1 MPVNEFIGP
10 EVEWFALAPLLVLVL
25 GALGLLLIG
34 ALTPRWPR
42 GLSAFVASSVA
53 GAAGV
58 LAIINWVSIAD
69 DGPRTLMAG
78 AMAFDAL
85 AQFITV
91 VIIASLILVILV
103 SDDEVRASGVDEPE
117 VYALYLLAAAGGVVM
132 GAANDL
138 IVLFI
143 GLESLSLALYV
154 LAASARRRR
163 GSQESGL
170 KYFILGGFA
179 SAVFLYGIALIYG
192 GTGSTNFGQIIGR
205 LQGSVTTGSSD
216 ALALA
221 GIALLL
227 VGLGFKIGSVPFH
240 QWVPDV
246 YQGAPS
252 PVTALMGSVGKAAA
266 FGALLRVLVIGLP
279 LFRDDWRP
287 VIWVLALLSLLVGP
301 LLAAVQSDV
310 KRMIAYSSVAH
321 VGFMLIGVEAAGHRA
336 GEADLG
342 SGMPSVVLYLLF
354 YGIITVGTLG
364 VVTVVARGA
373 AGDTSLRGLVG
384 LSARR
389 PALALGLTVL
399 LLAQAGVPFTTGFV
413 AKFGVIRAA
422 VEAQSYLL
430 AVLAMVAAIV
440 AAFVYLRIM
449 ITVWARSDAEVLAV
463 IGAGVESGGDE
474 SAPPAAVPS
483 VEAVAE
489 SGGRLA
495 VPTAA
500 AVAIGAAALFTVVFG
515 IEPVW
520 FIDLAQ
526 NVNDYAR

>member
-1 MPVNEFIGP
+1 MPVNEFVGP
-10 EVEWFALAPLLVLVL
+10 EVEWFALSPLIVLVL
-25 GALGLLLIG
+25 GALAMLLIG
-34 ALTPRWPR
+34 AMTPRWPR
-42 GLSAFVASSVA
+42 GLSALAAASVA

-58 LAIINWVSIAD
+58 LAIINWVGITD
-69 DGPRTLMAG
+69 DGPRTLVAG

-85 AQFITV
+85 AQFITL
-91 VIIASLILVILV
+91 IIVGALILVILV

-154 LAASARRRR
+154 LAASARRRS

-179 SAVFLYGIALIYG
+179 SAVLLYGIALIYG
-192 GTGSTNFGQIIGR
+192 GTGTTNLGR
-205 LQGSVTTGSSD
+205 IVAQLQGSVTTGSSD
-216 ALALA
+216 ALTLA

-227 VGLGFKIGSVPFH
+227 VGLGFKVGSVPFH

-266 FGALLRVLVIGLP
+266 FGAMLRVLVIGLP

-287 VIWVLALLSLLVGP
+287 VIWVLALVSLIVGP
-301 LLAAVQSDV
+301 LLAAVQTDV

-321 VGFMLIGVEAAGHRA
+321 VGFMLLGVEAVGRRA

-364 VVTVVARGA
+364 VVTVVARSA
-373 AGDTSLRGLVG
+373 DGDTSLRGLVG

-389 PALALGLTVL
+389 PSMALALTVL

-422 VEAQSYLL
+422 VEAQSYAL
-430 AVLAMVAAIV
+430 AIIAMVAAIV

-449 ITVWARSDAEVLAV
+449 ITVWARTDAEVVAV
-463 IGAGVESGGDE
+463 VGA
-474 SAPPAAVPS
+474 SAEVSDTAELPS
-483 VEAVAE
+483 VEE
-489 SGGRLA
+489 SAGARLS
-495 VPTAA
+495 VPAAA

>member
-1 MPVNEFIGP
+1 MPSDGFVGP
-10 EVEWFALAPLLVLVL
+10 EIEWFALSPLIVLVVGALMLLVV
-25 GALGLLLIG
+25 G

-42 GLSAFVASSVA
+42 GLSAVVAASIA
-53 GAAGV
+53 GAGGV
-58 LAIINWVSIAD
+58 LAIINWTAID
-69 DGPRTLMAG
+69 DGGPRTLVAG

-91 VIIASLILVILV
+91 IIVASLILVVLV
-103 SDDEVRASGVDEPE
+103 SDDEVRASGADEPE

-163 GSQESGL
+163 ASQESGL

-179 SAVFLYGIALIYG
+179 SAVFLYGIALVYG
-192 GTGSTNFGQIIGR
+192 GSGSTNLGQIIAGF
-205 LQGSVTTGSSD
+205 QGSVTTGSSD
-216 ALALA
+216 ALTLA

-227 VGLGFKIGSVPFH
+227 VGLGFKVGAVPFH

-266 FGALLRVLVIGLP
+266 FGAMLRVLVIGLP
-279 LFRDDWRP
+279 FFRDDWRP
-287 VIWVLALLSLLVGP
+287 VIWVLALASLVVGP
-301 LLAAVQSDV
+301 LLAAVQVDV

-336 GEADLG
+336 GETDPG
-342 SGMPSVVLYLLF
+342 SGMSAVVLYLLF
-354 YGIITVGTLG
+354 YAIITVGTLG
-364 VVTVVARGA
+364 VITVVARA
-373 AGDTSLRGLVG
+373 AGGDTSLRSLAG
-384 LSARR
+384 LSSRR

-413 AKFGVIRAA
+413 AKFSVIRAA
-422 VEAQSYLL
+422 VEAQSY
-430 AVLAMVAAIV
+430 AIAIIAMVAAIV

-449 ITVWARSDAEVLAV
+449 ITVWMGADSEAAAMLVGLEVSDAAD
-463 IGAGVESGGDE
+463 AADAAAAAAGGD
-474 SAPPAAVPS
+474 AGRGA
-483 VEAVAE
+483 
-489 SGGRLA
+489 RLA
-495 VPTAA
+495 VPSAA
-500 AVAIGAAALFTVVFG
+500 GVAVFVAVVFTVVFG
-515 IEPVW
+515 VEPVW
-520 FIDLAQ
+520 FVDLAQ
-526 NVNDYAR
+526 TVTEYAR

>member
-1 MPVNEFIGP
+1 MPVNEFVGP
-10 EVEWFALAPLLVLVL
+10 EVEWFALSPLIVLVL
-25 GALGLLLIG
+25 GALAMLLIG
-34 ALTPRWPR
+34 AMTPRWPR
-42 GLSAFVASSVA
+42 GLSALAAASVA

-58 LAIINWVSIAD
+58 LAIINWIGITD
-69 DGPRTLMAG
+69 DGPRTLVAG

-85 AQFITV
+85 AQFITL
-91 VIIASLILVILV
+91 IIVGALILVILV

-154 LAASARRRR
+154 LAASARRRS

-192 GTGSTNFGQIIGR
+192 GTGTTNLGR
-205 LQGSVTTGSSD
+205 IVAQLQGSVTTGSSD
-216 ALALA
+216 ALTLA

-227 VGLGFKIGSVPFH
+227 VGLGFKVGSVPFH

-266 FGALLRVLVIGLP
+266 FGAMLRVLVIGLP

-287 VIWVLALLSLLVGP
+287 VIWVLALVSLIVGP
-301 LLAAVQSDV
+301 LLAAVQTDV

-321 VGFMLIGVEAAGHRA
+321 VGFMLLGVEAVGRRA

-364 VVTVVARGA
+364 VVTVVARSA
-373 AGDTSLRGLVG
+373 DGDTSLRGLVG

-389 PALALGLTVL
+389 PSMALALTVL

-422 VEAQSYLL
+422 VEAQSYAL
-430 AVLAMVAAIV
+430 AIIAMVAAIV

-449 ITVWARSDAEVLAV
+449 ITVWARTDAEVAV
-463 IGAGVESGGDE
+463 VVGAGADVSDTAEL
-474 SAPPAAVPS
+474 PS
-483 VEAVAE
+483 VEEPAGA
-489 SGGRLA
+489 RLS
-495 VPTAA
+495 VPAA
-500 AVAIGAAALFTVVFG
+500 ASVAIGAAALFTVVFG

>member
-1 MPVNEFIGP
+1 MPVNEFVGP
-10 EVEWFALAPLLVLVL
+10 EVEWFALSPLIVLVL
-25 GALGLLLIG
+25 GALAMLLIG
-34 ALTPRWPR
+34 AMTPRWPR
-42 GLSAFVASSVA
+42 GLSALAAASVA

-58 LAIINWVSIAD
+58 LAIINWIGITD
-69 DGPRTLMAG
+69 DGPRTLVAG

-85 AQFITV
+85 AQFITL
-91 VIIASLILVILV
+91 IIVGALLLVILV

-154 LAASARRRR
+154 LAASARRRS

-192 GTGSTNFGQIIGR
+192 GSGTTNLGR
-205 LQGSVTTGSSD
+205 IVGELQGSVTTGSSD
-216 ALALA
+216 ALTLA

-227 VGLGFKIGSVPFH
+227 VGLGFKVGSVPFH

-266 FGALLRVLVIGLP
+266 FGAMLRVLVIGLP

-287 VIWVLALLSLLVGP
+287 VIWVLALVSLIVGP
-301 LLAAVQSDV
+301 LLAAVQTDV

-321 VGFMLIGVEAAGHRA
+321 VGFMLLGVEAVGRRA

-342 SGMPSVVLYLLF
+342 SGMASVVLYLLF

-364 VVTVVARGA
+364 VVTVVARSAG
-373 AGDTSLRGLVG
+373 GDTSLRGLIG

-389 PALALGLTVL
+389 PSMALALTVL

-422 VEAQSYLL
+422 VEAQSYVL
-430 AVLAMVAAIV
+430 AIIAMVAAIV

-449 ITVWARSDAEVLAV
+449 ITVWARTDAEVVAV
-463 IGAGVESGGDE
+463 VGADADAAEMASVEGPIAARLSV
-474 SAPPAAVPS
+474 PAA
-483 VEAVAE
+483 A
-489 SGGRLA
+489 G
-495 VPTAA
+495 
-500 AVAIGAAALFTVVFG
+500 VAIGAAALFTVVFG